1 MSSPSLVVA
10 VAGPGRKRAGILER
24 MGGKLRRRGL
34 QVHRLRNWRDIP
46 ISDFDVL
53 LIGFSEKEWAP
64 FAEQLERLWTRKW
77 NRWYA
82 EQNGSCAKSE
92 RGSGPARCRSGGRMD
107 A

>member
-10 VAGPGRKRAGILER
+10 VTGPDRNRAEALAQLKN
-24 MGGKLRRRGL
+24 KLRRRGL
-34 QVHRLRNWRDIP
+34 QVHCLHNWRDVP

-53 LIGFSEKEWAP
+53 LIGFSEKEWVP
-64 FAEQLERLWTRKW
+64 FAKQLEHLWTQKW
-77 NRWYA
+77 NRWYK

-92 RGSGPARCRSGGRMD
+92 RGSRPARCRSGGRMG